1 MGLSVTC
8 YRREESWDFFKTKL
22 DEGVESCVPKKC
34 HRVRKKPL
42 WMNQN
47 VLCQVRK
54 KRRLWNWYKS
64 TGDYD
69 SMMAYKRIQAEV
81 GKAVKKAKHKFERK
95 LAKEARRKLCAFYA

>member
-1 MGLSVTC
+1 MEGFAEGFEHGGKLG
-8 YRREESWDFFKTKL
+8 KL

-34 HRVRKKPL
+34 RPVGNKPL

-47 VLCQVRK
+47 VLRQVCK

-69 SMMAYKRIQAEV
+69 SMNSSGG
-81 GKAVKKAKHKFERK
+81 GKSSEES
-95 LAKEARRKLCAFYA
+95 EAQV